1 MDVYRDL
8 VGVFVRF
15 SCAASPGVD
24 EFQILNNHAAVV
36 SFSKRDCSIT
46 APSFEFDKATARL
59 IY

>member
-1 MDVYRDL
+1 MSTVTL
-8 VGVFVRF
+8 SVSLCVFR
-15 SCAASPGVD
+15 APLSPGVD

-36 SFSKRDCSIT
+36 SLSKRDCSIT